1 MFRQPLHNRRR
12 REVDRHVAHDEA
24 GHADARG
31 GSSQRDRAIVAR
43 LDQRITVRVHIQHS
57 TPQRVQHDFEAG
69 RSGRGE
75 RHDREPGAC
84 KPLGEPGF
92 ERAAQDRHRT
102 LPPAARELDG
112 HGRPRGPGRRDRSF
126 AGGGKGQRVAE
137 VMGAG
142 INGAGNYFGRSIGRH
157 GWMAARAGG
166 RLGLGVA
173 AAVTRWPSL
182 LALTQ
187 WLRPLGTLFLN
198 LLSMVVIPLVA
209 TALFAGVAGLGDLRR
224 VGRLGIRTLAFFW
237 GTTLA
242 AILIGLGVAALL
254 LPFTHITPDQQAALR
269 QAAAA
274 DSGAVRHAAEQIT
287 TGARF
292 IVELIPSNPVRAA
305 VDGNLLP
312 LIVFVTIFGV
322 AAAAL
327 PDEKRHTLTDL
338 ADVATHALIR
348 IVRWVLLLAPLG
360 IFAIVAGAVAQFGV
374 QLVEIMAVFIVTVI
388 VGLAV
393 LIAAVYLP
401 AVALVARIHPSPYLR
416 AIRASLVMAFSTTS
430 SLATLPVMLEAA
442 ESDLRISRTVAS
454 FVLPL
459 GASIGRTGSALFQ
472 TVAVLFMARLYGVPL
487 GLGGTVQAG
496 VAVFLASL
504 TVASVP
510 SASIVSLVPAFTATG
525 LPLTGL
531 QLLLGLDR
539 IPDMFRTMTNVFGT
553 LSAATVV
560 DAVEEEAP

>member
-1 MFRQPLHNRRR
+1 MAP
-12 REVDRHVAHDEA
+12 VI
-24 GHADARG
+24 
-31 GSSQRDRAIVAR
+31 IVPGTS
-43 LDQRITVRVHIQHS
+43 TVRS
-57 TPQRVQHDFEAG
+57 
-69 RSGRGE
+69 SGS
-75 RHDREPGAC
+75 H
-84 KPLGEPGF
+84 
-92 ERAAQDRHRT
+92 
-102 LPPAARELDG
+102 
-112 HGRPRGPGRRDRSF
+112 
-126 AGGGKGQRVAE
+126 V
-137 VMGAG
+137 
-142 INGAGNYFGRSIGRH
+142 
-157 GWMAARAGG
+157 WMALGLAAG
-166 RLGLGVA
+166 LGLGL
-173 AAVTRWPSL
+173 AAVLTHSPL
-182 LALTQ
+182 LFAVTQ

-360 IFAIVAGAVAQFGV
+360 LFALVAGAVAQ
-374 QLVEIMAVFIVTVI
+374 L
-388 VGLAV
+388 
-393 LIAAVYLP
+393 
-401 AVALVARIHPSPYLR
+401 
-416 AIRASLVMAFSTTS
+416 
-430 SLATLPVMLEAA
+430 
-442 ESDLRISRTVAS
+442 
-454 FVLPL
+454 
-459 GASIGRTGSALFQ
+459 
-472 TVAVLFMARLYGVPL
+472 GVPL

-553 LSAATVV
+553 LTAATVV
-560 DAVEEEAP
+560 AAVEEEAPE

>member
-1 MFRQPLHNRRR
+1 MAS
-12 REVDRHVAHDEA
+12 VI
-24 GHADARG
+24 
-31 GSSQRDRAIVAR
+31 IVPGNN
-43 LDQRITVRVHIQHS
+43 TV
-57 TPQRVQHDFEAG
+57 
-69 RSGRGE
+69 
-75 RHDREPGAC
+75 
-84 KPLGEPGF
+84 
-92 ERAAQDRHRT
+92 
-102 LPPAARELDG
+102 
-112 HGRPRGPGRRDRSF
+112 
-126 AGGGKGQRVAE
+126 
-137 VMGAG
+137 
-142 INGAGNYFGRSIGRH
+142 RSIGSH
-157 GWMAARAGG
+157 VWMALGLGAG
-166 RLGLGVA
+166 LGLGVA
-173 AAVTRWPSL
+173 AAMTRWPFL

-198 LLSMVVIPLVA
+198 LLSLVVLPLVA
-209 TALFAGVAGLGDLRR
+209 TAFFTGVAGLGDLRR

-237 GTTLA
+237 GMTLA
-242 AILIGLGVAALL
+242 AILIGLGMAGLL

-269 QAAAA
+269 EAAAA

-292 IVELIPSNPVRAA
+292 VVELIPSNPVRAA

-401 AVALVARIHPSPYLR
+401 VVALVARIDPSTYLR

-459 GASIGRTGSALFQ
+459 GASIGR
-472 TVAVLFMARLYGVPL
+472 
-487 GLGGTVQAG
+487 
-496 VAVFLASL
+496 
-504 TVASVP
+504 
-510 SASIVSLVPAFTATG
+510 
-525 LPLTGL
+525 
-531 QLLLGLDR
+531 

-553 LSAATVV
+553 LTAATVV

>member
-1 MFRQPLHNRRR
+1 MAP
-12 REVDRHVAHDEA
+12 VI
-24 GHADARG
+24 
-31 GSSQRDRAIVAR
+31 IVPGNN
-43 LDQRITVRVHIQHS
+43 TV
-57 TPQRVQHDFEAG
+57 
-69 RSGRGE
+69 
-75 RHDREPGAC
+75 
-84 KPLGEPGF
+84 
-92 ERAAQDRHRT
+92 
-102 LPPAARELDG
+102 
-112 HGRPRGPGRRDRSF
+112 
-126 AGGGKGQRVAE
+126 
-137 VMGAG
+137 
-142 INGAGNYFGRSIGRH
+142 RSIGSH
-157 GWMAARAGG
+157 VWMALGLGAG
-166 RLGLGVA
+166 LGLGVA
-173 AAVTRWPSL
+173 AAMTRWSSL

-237 GTTLA
+237 VTTLA
-242 AILIGLGVAALL
+242 AILIGFVVAGLL
-254 LPFTHITPDQQAALR
+254 LPFAPITSLQQEALR

-312 LIVFVTIFGV
+312 LSGFVTIFGV
-322 AAAAL
+322 AAAGL

-348 IVRWVLLLAPLG
+348 IVRWVLLLAPLR
-360 IFAIVAGAVAQFGV
+360 IFAIVAAAVAQFGV
-374 QLVEIMAVFIVTVI
+374 QLVEILAVFILTVI

-393 LIAAVYLP
+393 LICAVYLP
-401 AVALVARIHPSPYLR
+401 VVALVARIDPSTYLR

-454 FVLPL
+454 FALPL

-472 TVAVLFMARLYGVPL
+472 AVAVLFVARLYGIPL
-487 GLGGTVQAG
+487 GLGGTFQAG

-553 LSAATVV
+553 LSAATIV
-560 DAVEEEAP
+560 DAVESRSEAGHAQARRTDAQGRIG